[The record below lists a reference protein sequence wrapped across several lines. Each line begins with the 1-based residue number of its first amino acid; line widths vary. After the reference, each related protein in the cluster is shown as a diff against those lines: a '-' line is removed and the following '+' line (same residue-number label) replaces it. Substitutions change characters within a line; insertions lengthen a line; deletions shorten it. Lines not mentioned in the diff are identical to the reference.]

1 MRLRARHSTCDRTY
15 STGELAIGQRFG
27 VDINDPRQLK
37 GLGRLV
43 NTHTARGQ
51 MKSHPVIDFLLWTPR
66 MILAHVDVLTMH
78 VRDVG
83 KPRDERITAYARFRS
98 AVNLLEFLGST
109 AGVIMLARAF
119 AGGDDDDKDAVATLD
134 PTNADLG
141 SVKIGNTRFNITGGV
156 SAIVVLVARL
166 ISGKYTSSTSGEV
179 RDLYEPKYGA
189 RSAYDTLIDFM
200 GNKFA
205 PLPSEVLQHLKG
217 EDRSLPRIAGK
228 PQKPTVLR
236 SIARQFIPLP
246 VTNMREVLNDPDSA
260 PFIAAYIADALGISV
275 NTYPGYGPKVHAL
288 NGKLYDSQQAG
299 DARAEKRFT
308 RVWNVI
314 KRQVKKASD
323 DPLSKEASAARKA
336 AEKIANAAIHGK
348 TLLDGL
354 DITNHAT
361 ARIVATDVYHEIAES
376 VMAGDKLDSASLL
389 NRLKTSIRAQGIL
402 PDTVTTDA
410 RKTVRGAYTTQFNE
424 ALEAG
429 DAKLAKQVVQ
439 AREALKVPLDD
450 QFDNHYES
458 VRTRQTKGEL
468 TTAEAAKLKAAGKA
482 AIYGR

>member
-1 MRLRARHSTCDRTY
+1 
-15 STGELAIGQRFG
+15 
-27 VDINDPRQLK
+27 
-37 GLGRLV
+37 
-43 NTHTARGQ
+43 
-51 MKSHPVIDFLLWTPR
+51 
-66 MILAHVDVLTMH
+66 
-78 VRDVG
+78 
-83 KPRDERITAYARFRS
+83 
-98 AVNLLEFLGST
+98 
-109 AGVIMLARAF
+109 
-119 AGGDDDDKDAVATLD
+119 
-134 PTNADLG
+134 
-141 SVKIGNTRFNITGGV
+141 
-156 SAIVVLVARL
+156 
-166 ISGKYTSSTSGEV
+166 
-179 RDLYEPKYGA
+179 
-189 RSAYDTLIDFM
+189 
-200 GNKFA
+200 
-205 PLPSEVLQHLKG
+205 
-217 EDRSLPRIAGK
+217 
-228 PQKPTVLR
+228 
-236 SIARQFIPLP
+236 
-246 VTNMREVLNDPDSA
+246 MREVLNDPDSA
-260 PFIAAYIADALGISV
+260 PFIAAYLADAFGFSV

-288 NGKLYDSQQAG
+288 NGKLYDAQQAG